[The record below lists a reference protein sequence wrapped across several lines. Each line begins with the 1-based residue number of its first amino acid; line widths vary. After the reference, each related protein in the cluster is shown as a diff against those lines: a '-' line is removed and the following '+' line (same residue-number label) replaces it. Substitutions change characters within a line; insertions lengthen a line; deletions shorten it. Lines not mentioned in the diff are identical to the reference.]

1 MPILKIQD
9 FNKLIQS
16 KKTSPAYLFAGEEA
30 YLIDLCLNKIEK
42 LLAVDDLNRE
52 VFYASDSTSEDIL
65 NAVFTLP
72 FLSDKRLIIV
82 KGVNKMRAT
91 DAEHITKYLSN
102 TSDTSCLVLL
112 YSDNYKKETI
122 AKRKELVN
130 ACTSS
135 KNCVAVDCR
144 KQYESEAKDF
154 IKSVLTDKG
163 KNASYD
169 IISRIIEENGTDLL
183 NISNEIEKLSLYV
196 GKDKKEITEN
206 DLEKVGGYT
215 KEVNIYALSS
225 DIESKNLKRALF
237 VLEKLLND
245 GEEPVMVLSAISSST
260 RKMLNAKS
268 MLEEQNMSVSEVA
281 SALRIHSFYAGTFFS
296 NLKKHNAKTLKESLK
311 IILQADTAIK
321 TGGNDAVSAL
331 EKAVLFVCK

>member
-16 KKTSPAYLFAGEEA
+16 KKTSPVYLFAGEEA

-52 VFYASDSTSEDIL
+52 VFYASDSNSEDIL

-82 KGVNKMRAT
+82 KGINKMRAT
-91 DAEHITKYLSN
+91 DAEHITRYLSN
-102 TSDTSCLVLL
+102 ASDTSCLVLL

-122 AKRKELVN
+122 AKRRELVN

-154 IKSVLTDKG
+154 IKFVLTDKG
-163 KNASYD
+163 KNASSE
-169 IISRIIEENGTDLL
+169 IISRILEENGTDLL

-196 GKDKKEITEN
+196 GKNKKEITEN

-225 DIESKNLKRALF
+225 YIESKNLKRAIF
-237 VLEKLLND
+237 VLEKLLNE
-245 GEEPVMVLSAISSST
+245 GEEPVMVLSAISSSI

-268 MLEEQNMSVSEVA
+268 MLEEQNMSASEVA
-281 SALRIHSFYAGTFFS
+281 SSLRIHSFYAGTFFS
-296 NLKKHNAKTLKESLK
+296 NLKKHNTKTLKESLK
-311 IILQADTAIK
+311 SILQADTSIK

-331 EKAVLFVCK
+331 EKAILFVCK